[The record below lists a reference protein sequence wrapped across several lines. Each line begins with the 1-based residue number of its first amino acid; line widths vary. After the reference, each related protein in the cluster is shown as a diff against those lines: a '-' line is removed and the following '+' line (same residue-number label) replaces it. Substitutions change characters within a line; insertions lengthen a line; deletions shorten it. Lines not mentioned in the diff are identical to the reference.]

1 MDARYQLYRVGFS
14 VKALGG
20 ACMTDARTVW
30 GIHMEWDDGSQDTK
44 DIAIGWRALG
54 DLNTLPAQR
63 DAFKEV
69 FAKAYPTDKAGA
81 VPVKAGILFRFAKEM
96 QAGDVVV
103 YPSKSDRLVNIGVI
117 EGNYAFAPNIDFQYP
132 HRRRVAWK
140 VHVPRANFS
149 QPALYEIGSA
159 ITLFQI
165 SNNTE
170 EFLAALDG
178 KPFKVAEVDAV
189 SAVEIA
195 VQAEE
200 GVEDFVIKQLK
211 NGMNAD
217 LFEHF
222 IAELLRCM
230 GYHARVTR
238 YSGDGGVDIV
248 AHKDELGFEPPII
261 KVHCKQTLATIGGP
275 AIQQLLGAI
284 QSGEHAL
291 FVTLGDYTP
300 DAIRIERG
308 KSNLRLI
315 GGSDLVQLIFNNYER
330 FEPRFKTLLPLKRT
344 YTPNAISSEPAET

>member
-1 MDARYQLYRVGFS
+1 V
-14 VKALGG
+14 
-20 ACMTDARTVW
+20 
-30 GIHMEWDDGSQDTK
+30 
-44 DIAIGWRALG
+44 
-54 DLNTLPAQR
+54 
-63 DAFKEV
+63 
-69 FAKAYPTDKAGA
+69 
-81 VPVKAGILFRFAKEM
+81 
-96 QAGDVVV
+96 
-103 YPSKSDRLVNIGVI
+103 
-117 EGNYAFAPNIDFQYP
+117 
-132 HRRRVAWK
+132 WK

-159 ITLFQI
+159 ITLFQV

-178 KPFKVAEVDAV
+178 KPFKVTEVDAV

-195 VQAEE
+195 LQAEE

-211 NGMNAD
+211 SGMNSE

-238 YSGDGGVDIV
+238 YARDGGVDII
-248 AHKDELGFEPPII
+248 AHKDELGFQPPII
-261 KVHCKQTLATIGGP
+261 KVQCKQSLATIGGP
-275 AIQQLLGAI
+275 AVQQLLGAI
-284 QSGEHAL
+284 QTGEYAL

-315 GGSDLVQLIFNNYER
+315 GGTDLVQLIFNNYER
-330 FEPRFKTLLPLKRT
+330 FEPRFKAILPLKRSF
-344 YTPNAISSEPAET
+344 TPNAISSEPQGT